1 MNNKATK
8 YDKELKEFKKIPE
21 YRTIK
26 ELYIEENINSI
37 ASARRLLN
45 KVKYTKTG
53 EIKKSSVLKKEQ
65 LTNEINELKKIIK
78 EGQSINEMNV
88 KINIGLKHKK
98 LTGITEDDF
107 KVLLKNLAPG
117 GKYMLMVVGEKEDKF
132 YKINDN
138 SIKTLKLLN
147 NSFEETKITGEGE
160 NSDSW
165 TKAEYSG
172 IKEYKII
179 KIDPNTSQFIEDQT
193 KRRKMNRNVGKFKFY
208 NTHQAVDISDYQI
221 YTKDQVIDNKNC
233 LIYSLEKESIS
244 NDLINNVIVKYS
256 ETEKSANDI
265 IYKTFE
271 YIKQKDFQDV
281 SNIINRDI
289 NITTFS
295 EKKQKQRK
303 YISENKI
310 EGSETIELAIYN
322 NHIFNNHT
330 TKYKRY
336 AVLNYDKIK
345 HKKDWY
351 LFSEIT
357 NKKDGKFLSVLELV
371 HLLDNN
377 KFFEPIPL
385 DIDLTDDI
393 KLFTTNDLLQN
404 IEQDQRE
411 FIYKP
416 KEIRPAKY
424 YFADLENINKTDEI
438 SRPFLSGIISETD
451 KEPLISTGENCVM
464 EMLDYIVVRS
474 KFEADNIVYF
484 HNLKYDLSLMKQY
497 INLTYIC
504 EKDNNIYMCK
514 VIYKNKHIEFRDSY
528 KVFNKKLSEFSETF
542 KLSEDI
548 IKKDAINYDYYT
560 EETIKEKFAY
570 ITEYKKGIKK
580 EEKLTFLLNVKPFI
594 IKDKD
599 DTKKKFD
606 HLSYYMW
613 YLKYDCLVLRDGM
626 MAYNEC
632 MKETFGKP
640 IFNFLT
646 ISSYADDYF
655 KSKGVYDNMYE
666 VCSGLKKYLSKGVY
680 GGRTNVCKEF
690 KKKIINEIL
699 NDYDGVSLYPSAI
712 YRLCSE
718 LGIPIGKA
726 KRMTN
731 KNDIM
736 NKDYFVVDIHITKI
750 KKIQQNPFICVKTE
764 ESLFYTNDPTE
775 KGLYL
780 TVDKITLE
788 DYIKFHEIE
797 YEIIDGVYYDE
808 GFNNKFICILDV
820 FNERKKQKALKTTS
834 SETKQE
840 LFKLIMNSSYGKTLI
855 KSSCDRD
862 FIVDSKDFLN
872 YCFNNFNS
880 IKYCKKLSEHQY
892 IITQYQKDDSYN
904 RCIAGVCILSMSKRI
919 MNEVMDIAS
928 SNSPI
933 INIYYQDTDSLHLR
947 DADINLLED
956 LYFKTYNRQLRGK
969 ELGQFHEDFSHKN
982 KNCKNV
988 VSIKS
993 LFLEKKAYIDLL
1005 QGELEDGSKV
1015 YCTHHKLKGINECS
1029 VLNAAKQYKCDDMND
1044 NIFKLYEDLA
1054 NDKTIKFILNPN
1066 DKVSFNFTSNGVC
1079 KKESNTFT
1087 REVNFIE
1094 DKEVKK
1100 QTKKDNKM

>member
-1 MNNKATK
+1 MNKRATK
-8 YDKELKEFKKIPE
+8 YDKELKEFKKKPE
-21 YRTIK
+21 YGTIK
-26 ELYIEENINSI
+26 DLYINNNITSI
-37 ASARRLLN
+37 ASARKLLN
-45 KVKYTKTG
+45 TVKYTKTG
-53 EIKKSSVLKKEQ
+53 NIKKSSLLKTEQ
-65 LTNEINELKKIIK
+65 LQTKIEQLNYKIK
-78 EGQSINEMNV
+78 NNQSINDMN
-88 KINIGLKHKK
+88 ITLNIGLKTKK
-98 LTGITEDDF
+98 LKRMTTDDF
-107 KVLLKNLAPG
+107 NILLKNLSSQK
-117 GKYMLMVVGEKEDKF
+117 KYMLKVKTNNDEKF
-132 YKINDN
+132 YKINNN
-138 SIKTLKLLN
+138 STQTLKLLN
-147 NSFEETKITGEGE
+147 NKYDEKKITGLGE

-165 TKAEYSG
+165 IKSNYYE
-172 IKEYKII
+172 IKEYEII
-179 KIDPNTSQFIEDQT
+179 EIDPNASQFIEDQQ

-271 YIKQKDFQDV
+271 YIKQKDFKNV
-281 SNIINRDI
+281 CNIICRDL

-295 EKKQKQRK
+295 EKKQKQIK
-303 YISENKI
+303 YKSDNKI
-310 EGSETIELAIYN
+310 EDSEPIELAIYN

-336 AVLNYDKIK
+336 AVLNYEKIK

-357 NKKDGKFLSVLELV
+357 NKKDGKFLTVLELV

-416 KEIRPAKY
+416 KEIRPSKY
-424 YFADLENINKTDEI
+424 YFADLENINKTEEI

-474 KFEADNIVYF
+474 KFGVDNIVYF

-514 VIYKNKHIEFRDSY
+514 IIYKNKHIEFRDSY
-528 KVFNKKLSEFSETF
+528 KVFNKKLSEFSDTF
-542 KLSEDI
+542 KLSKDI
-548 IKKDAINYDYYT
+548 IKQDAINYDYYT
-560 EETIKEKFAY
+560 EETIKEPFAY
-570 ITEYKKGIKK
+570 ITDYKKGVKK

-599 DTKKKFD
+599 DTRKKFN
-606 HLSYYMW
+606 HMEYYKW
-613 YLKYDCLVLRDGM
+613 YLKYDCLVLKEGM
-626 MAYNEC
+626 ISYNEC

-666 VCSGLKKYLSKGVY
+666 VCSGLKKYLSKAVY

-690 KKKIINEIL
+690 KKKVINERI

-712 YRLCSE
+712 HRLCSE

-736 NKDYFVVDIHITKI
+736 NKDYYVVDIHITKI
-750 KKIQQNPFICVKTE
+750 NKQQQNPFICVKTE
-764 ESLFYTNDPTE
+764 ESLFYTNEPTE

-820 FNERKKQKALKTTS
+820 FNERKKQKALKTTAG
-834 SETKQE
+834 ETKQE
-840 LFKLIMNSSYGKTLI
+840 LYKLIMNSAYGKTLL
-855 KSSCDRD
+855 KCSSERD
-862 FIVDSKDFLN
+862 YIVDSKDFLN

-892 IITQYQKDDSYN
+892 IITQYEKDDSYN
-904 RCIAGVCILSMSKRI
+904 RSIAGIAVLSMSKRI

-928 SNSPI
+928 SNNI
-933 INIYYQDTDSLHLR
+933 DIYYQDTDSMHLK
-947 DADINLLED
+947 DKDINLLED
-956 LYFKTYNRQLRGK
+956 LYFKTYNRQLQGK
-969 ELGQFHEDFSHKN
+969 QLGQFHSDFNHKN

-993 LFLEKKAYIDLL
+993 IFLEKKAYIDLL
-1005 QGELEDGSKV
+1005 EGTLEDGTKD
-1015 YCTHHKLKGINECS
+1015 YCLHFRLKGINEIA
-1029 VLNAAKQYKCDDMND
+1029 VLNIAKQYKHDNMND
-1044 NIFKLYEDLA
+1044 NIFALYEDLA

>member
-1 MNNKATK
+1 MNNRATK
-8 YDKELKEFKKIPE
+8 YDKELKEFRNRLE
-21 YRTIK
+21 YGTIK
-26 ELYIEENINSI
+26 ELYIKNEIKSI
-37 ASARRLLN
+37 PSARKILD
-45 KVKYTKTG
+45 KVKLTKAG
-53 EIKKSSVLKKEQ
+53 EIKKSSKY
-65 LTNEINELKKIIK
+65 NIIK
-78 EGQSINEMNV
+78 KGESIKKMN
-88 KINIGLKHKK
+88 INLNVGLKNHK
-98 LTGITEDDF
+98 LEGMTEDDF
-107 KVLLKNLAPG
+107 KVLLKNLG
-117 GKYMLMVVGEKEDKF
+117 STGKYMLMVKTEKEEKL

-138 SIKTLKLLN
+138 STKTLKLLN
-147 NSFEETKITGEGE
+147 NIYDETNLDGETSDAWVKNEYSKITQ
-160 NSDSW
+160 
-165 TKAEYSG
+165 
-172 IKEYKII
+172 YKII
-179 KIDPNTSQFIEDQT
+179 KIDPNASQFIEDQP

-221 YTKDQVIDNKNC
+221 YTKDQVINNKNC
-233 LIYSLEKESIS
+233 LIYSLEKEAIS

-303 YISENKI
+303 YITENKI

-322 NHIFNNHT
+322 NHIFNNHS

-451 KEPLISTGENCVM
+451 KEPLISTGENCIM

-474 KFEADNIVYF
+474 KFGVDNIVYF

-504 EKDNNIYMCK
+504 EKDNNIYSAK
-514 VIYKNKHIEFRDSY
+514 IIYKNKHIELRDSY
-528 KVFNKKLSEFSETF
+528 KLFNKKLSEFSETF

-560 EETIKEKFAY
+560 EETIKEPFAY
-570 ITEYKKGIKK
+570 ITDYKKGIKK

-606 HLSYYMW
+606 HLLYYKW
-613 YLKYDCLVLRDGM
+613 YLKYDCLVLKEGM
-626 MAYNEC
+626 LAYNNC
-632 MKETFGKP
+632 MVETFGKP

-666 VCSGLKKYLSKGVY
+666 VCSGLKKYLSKAVY

-690 KKKIINEIL
+690 KKKVINERI

-712 YRLCSE
+712 HRLCSE

-731 KNDIM
+731 KNEIL
-736 NKDYFVVDIHITKI
+736 NKDYYVVDIHIIKI
-750 KKIQQNPFICVKTE
+750 KKQQQNPFICVKTE

-797 YEIIDGVYYDE
+797 YEILDGVYYD

-820 FNERKKQKALKTTS
+820 FNERKKQKALKTTAGD
-834 SETKQE
+834 TKQE
-840 LFKLIMNSSYGKTLI
+840 LYKLIMNSAYGKTLL
-855 KSSCDRD
+855 KCSSERD
-862 FIVDSKDFLN
+862 YIVDSKDFLN

-892 IITQYQKDDSYN
+892 IITQYQKDDSFN
-904 RCIAGVCILSMSKRI
+904 RSIAGIAILSMSKRI
-919 MNEVMDIAS
+919 MNEVMNIAS

-933 INIYYQDTDSLHLR
+933 INIYYQDTDSMHLK
-947 DADINLLED
+947 DEDINLLED

-969 ELGQFHEDFSHKN
+969 ELGQFHPDFNHKN

-993 LFLEKKAYIDLL
+993 IFLGKKAYFDQL

-1015 YCTHHKLKGINECS
+1015 YCTHHKLKGINEIA
-1029 VLNAAKQYKCDDMND
+1029 VLNIAKQYKHDNMND
-1044 NIFKLYEDLA
+1044 NIFALYEDLA